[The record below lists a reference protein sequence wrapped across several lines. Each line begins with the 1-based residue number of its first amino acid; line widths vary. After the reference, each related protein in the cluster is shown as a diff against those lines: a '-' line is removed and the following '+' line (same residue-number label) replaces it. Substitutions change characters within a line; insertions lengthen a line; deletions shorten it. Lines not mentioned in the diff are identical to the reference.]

1 MTRERY
7 TTQVRLLVRALPLIA
22 EESAFALKGGTAINL
37 FHRDMPRLSV
47 DADLVYLPK
56 KARQESLAEMRMAL
70 ERIMQ
75 RAERRIPGASI
86 RISQQPEEL
95 RLLLQQGTATVKVE
109 TSPVIRGTVHPPV
122 IGRIRPSVEEE
133 FGFAEMA
140 TVTFEDLYAGKLVA
154 ALDRQHPRDL
164 YDVKLLLDNEGISNE
179 LFRTFLVYVASSSR
193 PPHELLAPPPN

>member
-22 EESAFALKGGTAINL
+22 EESAFALKG
-37 FHRDMPRLSV
+37 
-47 DADLVYLPK
+47 
-56 KARQESLAEMRMAL
+56 
-70 ERIMQ
+70 
-75 RAERRIPGASI
+75 
-86 RISQQPEEL
+86 
-95 RLLLQQGTATVKVE
+95 
-109 TSPVIRGTVHPPV
+109 GTVHPPV